1 MGYGAD
7 MSRTVKC
14 VKMNEELD
22 GLDFLP
28 FPGELGQKVYDNVSK
43 EAWKQWLSQQT
54 ILINEYRL
62 SSLDPKARTFLL
74 EEMQKFLF
82 DDQDIDLPEEFK
94 SV

>member
-1 MGYGAD
+1 
-7 MSRTVKC
+7 MSRKVQC
-14 VKMNEELD
+14 VKMGEELE

-43 EAWKQWLSQQT
+43 EAWKQWLGQQT

-62 SSLDPKARTFLL
+62 SSLDAKARTFLL

-82 DDQDIDLPEEFK
+82 DDQDIDMPDEFK
-94 SV
+94 SI

>member
-1 MGYGAD
+1 
-7 MSRTVKC
+7 MSRKVKC
-14 VKMNEELD
+14 VKMGEELE

-43 EAWKQWLSQQT
+43 EAWKQWLGQQT

-62 SSLDPKARTFLL
+62 SSLDAKARTFLL

-82 DDQDIDLPEEFK
+82 DDQDIDMPDEFK

>member
-1 MGYGAD
+1 
-7 MSRTVKC
+7 MSRKVKC
-14 VKMNEELD
+14 VKMGEELE

-28 FPGELGQKVYDNVSK
+28 FPGELGQKVFDNVSK
-43 EAWKQWLSQQT
+43 EGWKQWLAQQT

-82 DDQDIDLPEEFK
+82 DDQDIDMPEEFK
-94 SV
+94 SI

>member
-1 MGYGAD
+1 
-7 MSRTVKC
+7 MSRIVDC
-14 VKMNEELD
+14 VKMGEKLE

-43 EAWKQWLSQQT
+43 EAWKQWLGQQT

-82 DDQDIDLPEEFK
+82 DDQDLDMPEEFK
-94 SV
+94 SI

>member
-1 MGYGAD
+1 
-7 MSRTVKC
+7 MSRTVNC
-14 VKMNEELD
+14 VKMGEELE

-28 FPGELGQKVYDNVSK
+28 FPGELGQKVYDNISK
-43 EAWKQWLSQQT
+43 EAWKQWLGQQT

-82 DDQDIDLPEEFK
+82 DDQDIDMPEEFK